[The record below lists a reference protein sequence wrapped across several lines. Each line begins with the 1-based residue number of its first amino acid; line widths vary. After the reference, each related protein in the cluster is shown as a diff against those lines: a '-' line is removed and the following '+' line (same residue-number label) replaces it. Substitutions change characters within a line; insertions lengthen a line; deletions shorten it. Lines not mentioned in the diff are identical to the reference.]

1 MFKFL
6 VAGADKLLEKLHK
19 IQKEMENQEYLEK
32 IGQVVKED
40 IQERIRTGKT
50 SADGVPWVPWA
61 PSTLV
66 ARMRQGTASRG
77 LLYNSGKLLNSFKV
91 VTTKTSF
98 TIGTSS
104 PYSAFLNNGTNR
116 MQARP
121 FMGVSPKARATI
133 KTILDKKIGFT
144 IS

>member
-6 VAGADKLLEKLHK
+6 VAGADRLIEKLNK
-19 IQKEMENQEYLEK
+19 IQKEIEDQEYLQK
-32 IGQVVKED
+32 IGAVVKDD
-40 IQERIRTGKT
+40 IQERIRTGKV
-50 SADGVPWVPWA
+50 SADGIPWVPWA

-66 ARMRQGTASRG
+66 ARIRQGTASRG

-91 VTTKTSF
+91 VTDKKSF
-98 TIGTSS
+98 TIGTNS
-104 PYSAFLNNGTNR
+104 PYASFLQNGTNR
-116 MQARP
+116 MPARP
-121 FMGVSPKARATI
+121 FMGVSPKAKATI